1 MELTVWDV
9 LIVIN
14 TKMKKIKDPLQILQI
29 WFSSSFPVGSYA
41 YSHGLEAIIDDNK
54 IKNKDDVKEYLEALL
69 FYGSL
74 RNDYIFLK
82 SVYMGEEINDLIL
95 ASASSKERHTEMID
109 MGNSFRKIMKDSWE
123 LVLEENTSF
132 VYCISKAALHFNI
145 KFDDLIKFYLQ
156 SYISNLINVCVKHIP
171 MSQKDGQI
179 LNVNFIDQIQ
189 KFLDQSYQLTL
200 KDIGTSF
207 FIGDI
212 FAIKHE
218 NLDSRIYL
226 T

>member
-1 MELTVWDV
+1 MVWEEH
-9 LIVIN
+9 IATNI
-14 TKMKKIKDPLQILQI
+14 KMKKFKDPHQILQV
-29 WFSSSFPVGSYA
+29 WFSSSFPIGSYA
-41 YSHGLEAIIDDNK
+41 YSHGLEALIDDKK
-54 IKNKDDVKEYLEALL
+54 IKNNNDVKEFLDALL
-69 FYGSL
+69 FYGTL

-82 SVYMGEEINDLIL
+82 SIYKGKEINELIL
-95 ASASSKERHTEMID
+95 ASASSKERQIEMID

-123 LVLEENTSF
+123 LSLPENTSF
-132 VYCISKAALHFNI
+132 IYCLAKAGLHFDI

-156 SYISNLINVCVKHIP
+156 SFISNLINVCVKHIP
-171 MSQKDGQI
+171 MSQKDGQS
-179 LNVNFIDQIQ
+179 LNVIFINQIQ
-189 KFLDQSYQLTL
+189 EFLTHSDKLTL
-200 KDIGTSF
+200 KDIGTTF